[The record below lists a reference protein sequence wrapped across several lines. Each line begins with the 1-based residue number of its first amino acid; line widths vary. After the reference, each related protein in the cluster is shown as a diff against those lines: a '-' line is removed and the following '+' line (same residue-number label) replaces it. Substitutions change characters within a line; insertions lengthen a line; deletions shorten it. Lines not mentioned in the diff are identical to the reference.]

1 MHLIKTSMR
10 DPVDNWIMHT
20 SICLSRMVLR
30 SMVDFFFRVPVF
42 QKQATLAWQA
52 AHLSSLFF
60 SFFFV
65 VISDFSLL
73 SLHVAI
79 YPVAALYVYKIEL
92 NDLNAII

>member
-1 MHLIKTSMR
+1 MHLIKTNMR

-30 SMVDFFFRVPVF
+30 SMIDFFFGCRF
-42 QKQATLAWQA
+42 FKSKQYW
-52 AHLSSLFF
+52 HGKRHIYLFF
-60 SFFFV
+60 SFFFFV
-65 VISDFSLL
+65 VISEFSLL

-92 NDLNAII
+92 NDLNGII